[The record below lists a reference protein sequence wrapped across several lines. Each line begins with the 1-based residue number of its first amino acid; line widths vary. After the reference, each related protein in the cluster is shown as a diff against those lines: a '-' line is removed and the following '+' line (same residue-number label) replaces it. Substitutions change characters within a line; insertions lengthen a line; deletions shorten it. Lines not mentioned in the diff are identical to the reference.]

1 MTNVITFPKDNKRLD
16 VSTTP
21 ITAEDVAKEIEKI
34 KMDFYHEVADELID
48 SMVRKISS
56 LNLGEDDIILQDID
70 IIFLRETITAFIC
83 KLGSI
88 PHPLSNL
95 STIVIKDLNI
105 RDGMIDYRLGEVAL
119 AEKAVTPVE

>member
-1 MTNVITFPKDNKRLD
+1 M
-16 VSTTP
+16 
-21 ITAEDVAKEIEKI
+21 
-34 KMDFYHEVADELID
+34 ADELID